1 MDAISYGWA
10 TLTKDYVNFA
20 LPIAVAFFVA
30 NLPGQLI
37 AFVYGIMAAA
47 LAQSLDPSVLA
58 ALNGLVQAVSGLLNF
73 VLGAYM
79 AGGMVA
85 FALKVARGQPVVFG
99 DVFSGGKY
107 LGRML
112 VAGFCGGI
120 AAFIGFLACIVP
132 GVIVALGISQYQYL
146 VVDQG
151 LPGID
156 ALKQSWEMTKGQKM
170 NIFLFGLIGF
180 GVIIAGVI
188 ACGIGVLLG
197 SMPVLMHGAA
207 YVYLSLKGE
216 RPVARA

>member
-10 TLTKDYVNFA
+10 TITKDYVNLA
-20 LPIAVAFFVA
+20 LPIAVGFFVA

-37 AFVYGIMAAA
+37 AFVWGIMSAAM
-47 LAQSLDPSVLA
+47 AQSLDPSVLA
-58 ALNGLVQAVSGLLNF
+58 ALNGLVQGVSGLLNF

-79 AGGMVA
+79 AGGIVS
-85 FALKVARGQPVVFG
+85 FVLNVARGKPVEFG

-120 AAFIGFLACIVP
+120 AAGIGFLLCIVP
-132 GVIVALGISQYQYL
+132 GVIVALGISQYQYV

-151 LPGID
+151 QPGID
-156 ALKQSWEMTKGQKM
+156 SLKQSWEMTKGQKM
-170 NIFLFGLIGF
+170 NIFLFGLIAF

-197 SMPVLMHGAA
+197 SMPVLMHGGA
-207 YVYLSLKGE
+207 YVYLTLKGE
-216 RPVARA
+216 RPVPR